1 MKVRIGSVLD
11 TQTGVVYPS
20 RVDCIKALG
29 RDVAVPMLRDRRFKR
44 LRIIT
49 MEDKKKA
56 MYEQGEHA
64 CALAVIF
71 LEATVRDIEIAA
83 HDGYT
88 HDDFMDVVSSLRAI
102 QEDLEG
108 FILNIEEAGYDLDEQ
123 IEQETLRHEF
133 QLDIREDI
141 KSMVQRL

>member
-83 HDGYT
+83 HDGYD
-88 HDDFMDVVSSLRAI
+88 HDDFMDVVSSLQAM
-102 QEDLEG
+102 QEDLDG
-108 FILNIEEAGYDLDEQ
+108 FISKIQEAGYYLDEQ
-123 IEQETLRHEF
+123 IELETLRHEF
-133 QLDIREDI
+133 QLDIRDDI